1 MWHFHFINEKKGVSQ
16 VAQEVKNLSANLG
29 KVRVVGL
36 IPGLGR
42 EFHGQRSLAGYG
54 LWDCKESDTTE
65 HACTGGVF
73 IYMLTYMKH

>member
-1 MWHFHFINEKKGVSQ
+1 MWHVQFINEKKGISQ
-16 VAQEVKNLSANLG
+16 IAQEVKNLSANLRD
-29 KVRVVGL
+29 VRVVGL

-65 HACTGGVF
+65 SCMCGVLK
-73 IYMLTYMKH
+73 YMLTYMKH